1 MASILAFTSEAEF
14 RYLSTP
20 QTAPTAGSIRGGLAM
35 RFPAILLVA
44 SALILAATSSASLA
58 EDFRIETKVFVGKSK
73 LISQNLTL
81 FRAGYVYDYLN
92 SGSTRVAVFD
102 QRNGRFVI
110 LDPTRK
116 VKAEVKTDDIRN
128 LMADLHDVAAKSSNP
143 SMKFAA
149 DPSFDVEFSE
159 EGELTLASQFMTYK
173 LKTVAAPSTTAAEQY
188 REFSDWYARFNTM
201 ANPGSTPQ
209 FPRLTVNAELAKR
222 GVVPTDVQLSTRA
235 YSAHSEHYVTWRLL
249 DSDHKRIAETA
260 NQLATFEDVEFEKLL
275 EAPAE

>member
-1 MASILAFTSEAEF
+1 
-14 RYLSTP
+14 
-20 QTAPTAGSIRGGLAM
+20 M
-35 RFPAILLVA
+35 RFPNLLLHCAALLLAISGSTL
-44 SALILAATSSASLA
+44 LA
-58 EDFRIETKVFVGKSK
+58 EDFRIETKVFVGKNK
-73 LISQNLTL
+73 LISQNTTL

-102 QRNGRFVI
+102 QRGGRFVV

-116 VKAEVKTDDIRN
+116 IKAEVKTEAIRK

-149 DPSFDVEFSE
+149 DPSFDVEFSDD
-159 EGELTLASQFMTYK
+159 GELTMASDHMTYK
-173 LKTVAAPSTTAAEQY
+173 LKTMAAPSTAAAEQY

-249 DSDHKRIAETA
+249 DIDHKRIAETA
-260 NQLATFEDVEFEKLL
+260 NQLATFEDVKFEELL
-275 EAPAE
+275 AAPADSLSRR